1 MQEAQNG
8 AHCGNFCGGPQELP
22 VLACGVSEDRC
33 RSGGGKGTILPWPSP
48 RNDLSMS
55 IHNAAVQ
62 TGKGTT
68 QNQSPVKGQ
77 PDFNQ
82 VSESLVSADAPTRCK
97 TF

>member
-1 MQEAQNG
+1 MQEVQNG

-33 RSGGGKGTILPWPSP
+33 RSGGGKGTILLWPSP

-68 QNQSPVKGQ
+68 PK
-77 PDFNQ
+77 PKP
-82 VSESLVSADAPTRCK
+82 SESTA
-97 TF
+97 